1 MSFSRSYLIL
11 RTKDKSIP
19 DPPLATVLHV
29 WLLMLSITVASLVT
43 FALTAGLVGPYVFLA
58 MFICF
63 CISYAVET
71 LTTKKMR
78 SVVVHGVE
86 DDPEEEEETAS
97 PTNEEESFTL
107 ISALSAIWIPCVVGD
122 HPQGVYLASALSSLF
137 SKVLVLAIAV
147 ALAASGEHR
156 ISPELYKLNK

>member
-29 WLLMLSITVASLVT
+29 WLLMLSITVASHVT

-71 LTTKKMR
+71 CTAKKKR
-78 SVVVHGVE
+78 SVGISE
-86 DDPEEEEETAS
+86 EDPEDEETAS
-97 PTNEEESFTL
+97 KTNEEESFTL

-122 HPQGVYLASALSSLF
+122 QPQGVYLANALSSLF

-156 ISPELYKLNK
+156 ISAE